1 MSLIHP
7 RSHLVRCAN
16 RHCRSMVLSG
26 DSRCA
31 RCGSGQTPQAPLRA
45 QARLRHCSNRACRAF
60 ILDSDTRCAHCGCE
74 APAFKAFRFGVT
86 MMGRAAQVGAAVGIL
101 LLLALWVL
109 KFDKAR
115 FDPESPAV
123 HAPAPGT
130 PTGQDSR
137 DTDR

>member
-1 MSLIHP
+1 
-7 RSHLVRCAN
+7 
-16 RHCRSMVLSG
+16 
-26 DSRCA
+26 
-31 RCGSGQTPQAPLRA
+31 
-45 QARLRHCSNRACRAF
+45 
-60 ILDSDTRCAHCGCE
+60 
-74 APAFKAFRFGVT
+74 
-86 MMGRAAQVGAAVGIL
+86 MMGRAAQVGAAVGI

-123 HAPAPGT
+123 HAPASGT